1 MDKGKIDHP
10 FCAGR
15 ESVYTSELERLSSD
29 PALTRH
35 PNPKFQAKFRDPDE
49 LYEEEPTD
57 TGVVS
62 SGLCAQPYRT
72 GWELRRSPK
81 E

>member
-1 MDKGKIDHP
+1 MDKEKIDHP
-10 FCAGR
+10 FCARR
-15 ESVYTSELERLSSD
+15 ESMYTSELERLSSD
-29 PALTRH
+29 PALAKH

>member
-1 MDKGKIDHP
+1 MDKEKIDHT
-10 FCAGR
+10 FCARR
-15 ESVYTSELERLSSD
+15 ESMYTSELERLSSD

-49 LYEEEPTD
+49 LYEEEPID

-62 SGLCAQPYRT
+62 SGPCAQPYRT
-72 GWELRRSPK
+72 GGELRRSPK